1 MANPKVIAAFGELR
15 INVNS
20 HGPEDSNQISRLP
33 TGEVELLAMDGILV
47 FAKAAMAWNITP
59 FVEAGWDPSADEGG
73 VGCDK
78 DVLGLPSLDDRECL
92 VFLYGFLLTRGVPES
107 GGYPSMP
114 PSIVAEYIQAAEEL
128 DYESPWLTVFGETPH
143 YPRASISFGISSPE
157 QFVLVKPA
165 LAQLEEDMAPLQE
178 LARNPL
184 RERGEISSADEEYP
198 VTWAIPTGEPVIR
211 FVAADSMQDEM
222 QGTLLLGVVFCTIT
236 LWWGF
241 REETSARQR
250 WEEGMQDRAEF
261 ARRVGL
267 TILVTGAATYL
278 MLGTGYALV
287 FAALALVLS
296 ILWGTL
302 PFFVAVLTT
311 GPIFVVIVWLYALIE
326 LAGYGL
332 NMVTVA
338 IAAMSL
344 GVGIDYVIH
353 LIERYREEREKGATL
368 QLSLTAVGSASGL
381 ALFGSAVSDIA
392 GFMVINQS
400 KMGFFSTFGLFCAI
414 MIGLSLLASLV
425 LAPAALGLL
434 HRKSLASTSPF

>member
-1 MANPKVIAAFGELR
+1 
-15 INVNS
+15 
-20 HGPEDSNQISRLP
+20 
-33 TGEVELLAMDGILV
+33 
-47 FAKAAMAWNITP
+47 
-59 FVEAGWDPSADEGG
+59 
-73 VGCDK
+73 
-78 DVLGLPSLDDRECL
+78 
-92 VFLYGFLLTRGVPES
+92 
-107 GGYPSMP
+107 
-114 PSIVAEYIQAAEEL
+114 
-128 DYESPWLTVFGETPH
+128 
-143 YPRASISFGISSPE
+143 
-157 QFVLVKPA
+157 
-165 LAQLEEDMAPLQE
+165 
-178 LARNPL
+178 
-184 RERGEISSADEEYP
+184 
-198 VTWAIPTGEPVIR
+198 
-211 FVAADSMQDEM
+211 
-222 QGTLLLGVVFCTIT
+222 
-236 LWWGF
+236 
-241 REETSARQR
+241 
-250 WEEGMQDRAEF
+250 MQDRAEF

-368 QLSLTAVGSASGL
+368 HLSLTAVGSASGL

-414 MIGLSLLASLV
+414 MIGLSLLASMV